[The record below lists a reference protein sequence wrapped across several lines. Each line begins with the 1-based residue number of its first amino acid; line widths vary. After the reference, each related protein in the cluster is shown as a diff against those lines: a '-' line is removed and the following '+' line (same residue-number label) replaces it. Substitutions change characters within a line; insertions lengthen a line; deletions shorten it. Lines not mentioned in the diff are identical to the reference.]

1 MWATQL
7 LLHLFVPLPT
17 PELLPLTVVSHR
29 IYNIILRILH
39 NRLVAAAELHSHSL
53 LLECYHPSAKLT
65 EPPYFCAYRGTDGLS
80 LYEETEKTT
89 TARLGEMRRMYSRFR
104 PHRRE
109 LEDGGRRVVRR
120 PGDIPGSRTYPGT
133 TQDKFKG
140 DVVKQTVSLE
150 GHELFTQLVA
160 QTNLVKIGPYK
171 GLFSAFVDVEE
182 GVLRVWRHWLSEM
195 TAKNGGSTPGVRE
208 EDVAEVGKGK
218 EAVREVAEELFDPN
232 DKRILWV
239 SMAKNTGIRF
249 NIKERKLRRDAP
261 ILIRNDEDMPVSYDI
276 EYDGETQSCLAC
288 MFITDLCDRAFNTNV
303 PFAPYARKVD
313 GPRGQ
318 LVRQSGCLWLIRITY
333 NHRKRETILIPHH
346 SSTCPPMR
354 TRTDSGRTKAGIA

>member
-1 MWATQL
+1 LLTLWVTQL

-17 PELLPLTVVSHR
+17 PELLPLTVVSQR

-65 EPPYFCAYRGTDGLS
+65 EPPYFCAYQGTDGLS
-80 LYEETEKTT
+80 PYENPSEPDRNTA
-89 TARLGEMRRMYSRFR
+89 ARLGEMRQMYSRFR

-140 DVVKQTVSLE
+140 DLVKQTVSLE

-160 QTNLVKIGPYK
+160 QTNLVKIGPYN

-182 GVLRVWRHWLSEM
+182 GVLRVWRKWLSDM
-195 TAKNGGSTPGVRE
+195 AVKGNGASP
-208 EDVAEVGKGK
+208 DVQKEVVEEVGKGK
-218 EAVREVAEELFDPN
+218 EAVREVAEEPADPN

-249 NIKERKLRRDAP
+249 NVKERKLRRDAP

-276 EYDGETQSCLAC
+276 EYDGKTQCCQARLA
-288 MFITDLCDRAFNTNV
+288 
-303 PFAPYARKVD
+303 
-313 GPRGQ
+313 
-318 LVRQSGCLWLIRITY
+318 
-333 NHRKRETILIPHH
+333 HH
-346 SSTCPPMR
+346 
-354 TRTDSGRTKAGIA
+354 